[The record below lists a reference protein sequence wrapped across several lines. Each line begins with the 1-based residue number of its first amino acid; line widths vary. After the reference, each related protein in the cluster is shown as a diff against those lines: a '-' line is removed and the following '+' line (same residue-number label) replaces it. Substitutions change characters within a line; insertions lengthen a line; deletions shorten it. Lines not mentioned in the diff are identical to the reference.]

1 MKAVRWTGATAGT
14 LVLATMLIGCLGGPA
29 EVEPPP
35 DEALSVLFLGNSLTY
50 TNNLPGIL
58 AAMLEAGLDEEVY
71 VESVSPPN
79 WGLPDHWA
87 GRGRELIALGWDVVV
102 LQQGPSATE
111 GRPYLLEYADDFAVE
126 IRAAGGIPAL
136 YMVWPSRARF
146 FDFDGVF
153 DSYRTAA
160 ENVDG
165 YFFPAGEAWRVA
177 WETDPD
183 LPLYGP
189 DDFHP
194 SLLGTYLAALVMYEQ
209 LSGLDARALP
219 EGAAGSTFEP
229 EVEALLRDA
238 AHEANV
244 RHARIPLP

>member
-1 MKAVRWTGATAGT
+1 MGVAMRLGA
-14 LVLATMLIGCLGGPA
+14 LVVLLVGCLEGPA
-29 EVEPPP
+29 EIEAPPE
-35 DEALSVLFLGNSLTY
+35 EALSVLFLGNSLTY
-50 TNNLPGIL
+50 TNNLP
-58 AAMLEAGLDEEVY
+58 AMLDRLLEEGLGEEVY
-71 VESVSPPN
+71 VESVSLAN

-87 GRGRELIALGWDVVV
+87 GRGREVVGLGWDVVV

-111 GRPYLLEYADDFAVE
+111 GRPYLLEYADVFAVE
-126 IRAAGGIPAL
+126 IRAAGGTPAL
-136 YMVWPSRARF
+136 YMVWPSKARF

-183 LPLYGP
+183 LRLYGP
-189 DDFHP
+189 DQFHP
-194 SLLGTYLAALVMYEQ
+194 SALGTYLAALVMYEQ
-209 LSGLDARALP
+209 LSGRDARTLP
-219 EGAAGSTFEP
+219 DGAGGFPIDAEI
-229 EVEALLRDA
+229 EALLREA

-244 RHARIPLP
+244 RHARTVGP

>member
-1 MKAVRWTGATAGT
+1 MGLAIRYGAVALM
-14 LVLATMLIGCLGGPA
+14 LVGCLEGPA
-29 EVEPPP
+29 EVEAPPE
-35 DEALSVLFLGNSLTY
+35 DTRSILFLGNSLTY
-50 TNNLPGIL
+50 TNDLP
-58 AAMLEAGLDEEVY
+58 AMLDRLLEEGLDEEVY

-87 GRGRELIALGWDVVV
+87 GRGRELVGLGWDVVV

-111 GRPYLLEYADDFAVE
+111 GRPYLLEYADAFADD
-126 IRAAGGIPAL
+126 IRAAGGVPAL
-136 YMVWPSRARF
+136 YMVWPARARF

-194 SLLGTYLAALVMYEQ
+194 SAMGTYLAALVMYEQ
-209 LSGLDARALP
+209 LTGMDARDVP
-219 EGAAGSTFEP
+219 DGAAGFSMDP
-229 EVEALLRDA
+229 ADEALLRAA

-244 RHARIPLP
+244 RHSRTVGP